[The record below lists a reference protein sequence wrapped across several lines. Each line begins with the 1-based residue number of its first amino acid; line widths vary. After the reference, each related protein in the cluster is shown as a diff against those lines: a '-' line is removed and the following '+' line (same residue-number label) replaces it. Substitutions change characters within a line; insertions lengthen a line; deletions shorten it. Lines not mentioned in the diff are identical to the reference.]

1 MSVKGKLEVSNGGKL
16 KIDNGKLSVEAAT
29 TPPLTFTIDI
39 LQAVHPDLYQGGQFR
54 YAVGLGTNVT
64 YTANYLARVDGSVGE
79 DGDTTYQMA
88 VFVPNAV
95 LNDGVIDFYFYCID
109 DNGFGDPVFLGWS
122 NGVETGYSPSPTSL
136 TNALRVEFKAGPTNQ
151 GGLTPEVEIEWE

>member
-1 MSVKGKLEVSNGGKL
+1 MSKIEGPLKINSGGKV
-16 KIDNGKLSVEAAT
+16 KISSGKASVE
-29 TPPLTFTIDI
+29 TPGITFSIDI
-39 LQAVHPDLYQGGQFR
+39 LQNVHPDLFQGGQFR

-64 YTANYLARVDGSVGE
+64 YTANYLARVDGSVS
-79 DGDTTYQMA
+79 DAGDTTYQMA

-95 LNDGVIDFYFYCID
+95 LNDDVIDFYFYCID

-122 NGVETGYSPSPTSL
+122 NGAKSGEEGPTPTSL
-136 TNALRVEFKAGPTNQ
+136 TNALRVEFKAGTSAQ